1 MCLNTY
7 IPSMQTGL
15 REEIRQRKPF
25 DSLEQEAYLSIER
38 TAAMLGHAMAEALK
52 PFGVTPTQYNVLRIL
67 RGAGNAGLCRGE
79 VRERLVAQVP
89 DVTRL
94 LDRLEAAG
102 LIERERGGRD
112 RRFVTTR
119 ITADGLKLLERLD
132 APVAEIHRGQ
142 LGHVSAEEL
151 RMLVDLLA
159 RTRQP

>member
-1 MCLNTY
+1 MATR
-7 IPSMQTGL
+7 L
-15 REEIRQRKPF
+15 RDEIRQTKPF
-25 DSLEQEAYLSIER
+25 VSLHQEAYLNLAR
-38 TAAMLGHAMAEALK
+38 TAAVLSHSFNEAIK
-52 PFGVTPTQYNVLRIL
+52 PYGITATQYNVLRIL
-67 RGAGNAGLCRGE
+67 RGAGDAGLCRND
-79 VRERLVAQVP
+79 VRDRLVAQVP

-119 ITADGLKLLERLD
+119 ITADGLELLERLD
-132 APVAEIHRGQ
+132 APVAEIHRAQ

-159 RTRQP
+159 RARQP